1 MRYEILHKFPDASI
15 ESAWRDLLGR
25 IEIPSHYDAPEYF
38 LEPHWTGKKPFAVLA
53 LDDNRDDNHA
63 VAVLTGLHD
72 GEQVVSGLL
81 SRPQIAVDPK
91 ADSAAALETLRLG
104 LLKEAGKSK
113 LVTVYSWPALEL
125 SPFVARGFRRRQLQ
139 GNVVLDLTQGANAL
153 FQQFSKDRRRNIR
166 YAEKHGITVYLA
178 TNRDHFLRAY
188 EVYLAWH
195 DSERKALTGV
205 RRTFDNFEAAQLLTR
220 NRRLFM
226 AELEGK
232 VIAINMFRFYQGGLF
247 ESAANYSFEEFLH
260 LKPNDLLQWKG
271 IEWACAQGLRRHSLG
286 GAHPFLTRFGGT
298 VIPIIR
304 YRMDR
309 TLLRQHDFR
318 EAVERIARTKLQQ
331 MSPAVQE
338 KVRRAL
344 GKQSRSTGTR
354 KPGSEKSEATPAEG
368 GSSDSSKPKAKD

>member
-1 MRYEILHKFPDASI
+1 MRYEILHKFPEASI
-15 ESAWRDLLGR
+15 ESAWRDLMGR
-25 IEIPSHYDAPEYF
+25 IEVPSHYDAPEYF
-38 LEPHWTGKKPFAVLA
+38 LEPHWTGKKPFAILA
-53 LDDNRDDNHA
+53 LEDDKA
-63 VAVLTGLHD
+63 VAVLTGIHD
-72 GEQVVSGLL
+72 GEQVVSGLP
-81 SRPQIAVDPK
+81 SRPQIAVDAE
-91 ADSAAALETLRLG
+91 ADSAAALETLRQG

-113 LVTVYSWPALEL
+113 LLTVYSWPALEL
-125 SPFVARGFRRRQLQ
+125 PAFAARGFRRRQLQ

-178 TNRDHFLRAY
+178 TSREHFLRAY

-205 RRTFDNFEAAQLLTR
+205 RRTFENFEAAQLLTR
-220 NRRLFM
+220 NRRLFL

-232 VIAINMFRFYQGGLF
+232 VIAINMFRFYEGGLF

-271 IEWACAQGLRRHSLG
+271 IEWACGQGLRRHSLG

-298 VIPIIR
+298 VVPIIR

-309 TLLRQHDFR
+309 TLLRQHDLR

-331 MSPAVQE
+331 MSPGVQE

-344 GKQSRSTGTR
+344 GKQKKAGAR
-354 KPGSEKSEATPAEG
+354 KAESEKTDAMPPDGASGVPP
-368 GSSDSSKPKAKD
+368 KPTAKN

>member
-1 MRYEILHKFPDASI
+1 MRYEILHKFPDVSI

-38 LEPHWTGKKPFAVLA
+38 LEPHWTGKKPFAILA
-53 LDDNRDDNHA
+53 LDDDKA
-63 VAVLTGLHD
+63 VAVLTGIHD
-72 GEQVVSGLL
+72 GEQVVSGLP

-91 ADSAAALETLRLG
+91 ADTASALETLRHG

-113 LVTVYSWPALEL
+113 LLTVYSWPALEL
-125 SPFVARGFRRRQLQ
+125 SPFAARGFRRRQLQ

-178 TNRDHFLRAY
+178 TGRDHFLRAY

-205 RRTFDNFEAAQLLTR
+205 RRTFENFEAAQLLTR
-220 NRRLFM
+220 NRRLFL

-232 VIAINMFRFYQGGLF
+232 VIAINMFRLYEGGLF

-286 GAHPFLTRFGGT
+286 GAHPFLTRFGGN
-298 VIPIIR
+298 VVPIIR

-309 TLLRQHDFR
+309 TLLRQHDLR

-331 MSPAVQE
+331 MSPGVQE

-344 GKQSRSTGTR
+344 GKQPRSAGTR
-354 KPGSEKSEATPAEG
+354 KTESQKSEATPPEG
-368 GSSDSSKPKAKD
+368 GSSDSAKTKTKD

>member
-1 MRYEILHKFPDASI
+1 MRYEILHKFPDVSI

-25 IEIPSHYDAPEYF
+25 IEVPSHYDAPEYF
-38 LEPHWTGKKPFAVLA
+38 LEPHWTGKKPFAILA
-53 LDDNRDDNHA
+53 LEDNHA
-63 VAVLTGLHD
+63 VAILTGIHD
-72 GEQVVSGLL
+72 GEQVVSGLP
-81 SRPQIAVDPK
+81 SRPQISVDPK
-91 ADSAAALETLRLG
+91 ADTAVALETVRQG
-104 LLKEAGKSK
+104 LLKESGKSK
-113 LVTVYSWPALEL
+113 LLTVYSWPALEL
-125 SPFVARGFRRRQLQ
+125 SAFASRGFRRRQLQ

-178 TNRDHFLRAY
+178 TNREHFLRAY

-205 RRTFDNFEAAQLLTR
+205 RRTFENFEAAQLLTR
-220 NRRLFM
+220 NRRLFL
-226 AELEGK
+226 AELQGK
-232 VIAINMFRFYQGGLF
+232 VIAINMFRFYERGLF

-298 VIPIIR
+298 VVPIIR

-309 TLLRQHDFR
+309 TLLRQHDLR
-318 EAVERIARTKLQQ
+318 EAVEHIARTRLQQ
-331 MSPAVQE
+331 MSPGVQE

-344 GKQSRSTGTR
+344 GKQPRSAGTR
-354 KPGSEKSEATPAEG
+354 KPESEKSGATVPES
-368 GSSDSSKPKAKD
+368 GSSNSAKTKTKD

>member
-1 MRYEILHKFPDASI
+1 MRYEILHKLPDVSI

-25 IEIPSHYDAPEYF
+25 IEVPSHYDAPEYF
-38 LEPHWTGKKPFAVLA
+38 LEPHWTGKKPFAILA
-53 LDDNRDDNHA
+53 LEDNHA
-63 VAVLTGLHD
+63 VAVLTGIHD
-72 GEQVVSGLL
+72 GGQVVSGLP

-91 ADSAAALETLRLG
+91 ADVADALETLRQG

-113 LVTVYSWPALEL
+113 LLTVYTWPALEL
-125 SPFVARGFRRRQLQ
+125 SPFASRGFRRRQLQ

-178 TNRDHFLRAY
+178 TNREHFQRAY

-205 RRTFDNFEAAQLLTR
+205 RRTFENFEAAQLLTR
-220 NRRLFM
+220 NRRLFL

-232 VIAINMFRFYQGGLF
+232 VIAINMFRFYEGGLF

-298 VIPIIR
+298 VVPIIR

-309 TLLRQHDFR
+309 TLLRQHDLR

-331 MSPAVQE
+331 MSPGVQE

-344 GKQSRSTGTR
+344 GKQPRSAGTR
-354 KPGSEKSEATPAEG
+354 KPESEKSEVTTPES
-368 GSSDSSKPKAKD
+368 GSSNSAKTKT

>member
-1 MRYEILHKFPDASI
+1 MRYEILHKFPDVSI

-25 IEIPSHYDAPEYF
+25 IEVPSHYDAPEYF
-38 LEPHWTGKKPFAVLA
+38 FEPHWTGKKPFAILA
-53 LDDNRDDNHA
+53 IEDSHEANHA
-63 VAVLTGLHD
+63 VAILTGIHD
-72 GEQVVSGLL
+72 GEQVVSGLP

-91 ADSAAALETLRLG
+91 ADTAVALETLRQG
-104 LLKEAGKSK
+104 LLKESGKSK
-113 LVTVYSWPALEL
+113 LLTVYSWPALEL
-125 SPFVARGFRRRQLQ
+125 SAFAARGFRRRQMQ

-166 YAEKHGITVYLA
+166 YAEKHGITVQLA
-178 TNRDHFLRAY
+178 TSRDHFHRAY

-205 RRTFDNFEAAQLLTR
+205 RRTFENFEAAQLLTR
-220 NRRLFM
+220 NRRLFL

-232 VIAINMFRFYQGGLF
+232 VIAINMFRFYEGGLF

-298 VIPIIR
+298 VVPIIR

-309 TLLRQHDFR
+309 TLLRQHDLR
-318 EAVERIARTKLQQ
+318 EAVERIARTRLQQ
-331 MSPAVQE
+331 MSPGVQE

-344 GKQSRSTGTR
+344 GKQPRSAGTR
-354 KPGSEKSEATPAEG
+354 KPESEKSEATTPER
-368 GSSDSSKPKAKD
+368 GSSNSAKTKT